1 MPFVYHLRSASALV
15 AQALIGM
22 VTLRR
27 WPATA
32 IVSGRTAP
40 HIPGHSPVVLSYSRS
55 MISSII
61 ATNETLCYLLEQF
74 ARSRGRDEDTRYCA
88 TARGMVNSTLYGKS
102 RRRSF
107 AQSKC

>member
-1 MPFVYHLRSASALV
+1 
-15 AQALIGM
+15 
-22 VTLRR
+22 
-27 WPATA
+27 
-32 IVSGRTAP
+32 
-40 HIPGHSPVVLSYSRS
+40 

-102 RRRSF
+102 RRRLF
-107 AQSKC
+107 AQGKRYVTLSNICAPGQKPGIARTHTGQYVGAARLRAGRTAGPGPSAGSRRRGP

>member
-1 MPFVYHLRSASALV
+1 
-15 AQALIGM
+15 
-22 VTLRR
+22 
-27 WPATA
+27 
-32 IVSGRTAP
+32 
-40 HIPGHSPVVLSYSRS
+40 

-102 RRRSF
+102 RRRLF
-107 AQSKC
+107 AQGKCYVTLSNICAQGQKPGIVRTHTGQYAGAAPAPSRPHGRPAPSAESRRHGP

>member
-1 MPFVYHLRSASALV
+1 
-15 AQALIGM
+15 
-22 VTLRR
+22 
-27 WPATA
+27 
-32 IVSGRTAP
+32 
-40 HIPGHSPVVLSYSRS
+40 

-88 TARGMVNSTLYGKS
+88 TALGMVNSPLYGKS

-107 AQSKC
+107 AQGKCYVTLSNICAQGQKPGILRTHTGQYAAATPALSRPHGRPRAVGGKPSAGP